1 MKQNPAI
8 ADSGNEEI
16 QIVAKHPKGKATHQ
30 GQIKSSKKMEGK
42 DVATLIGDLALAI
55 PSNEKI
61 NLRPWMPGLNEIGIN
76 TLLIEG
82 ERQST

>member
-1 MKQNPAI
+1 MRKAAQAAQAKIDKQMKQNPAI

-55 PSNEKI
+55 PSNEK
-61 NLRPWMPGLNEIGIN
+61 L
-76 TLLIEG
+76 T
-82 ERQST
+82 